1 MYTSTYICIHIHT
14 YVRRC
19 VAANAHSKPLLLPSS
34 TFPINQGCTSQTIP
48 TARPTWLDS
57 LLPPAQHGESPCHM
71 RRAFLTPKDSTG
83 QESRIL
89 RKSATR
95 VFVLLRH
102 SAPPFADHAH
112 HSTNV
117 TWHHLF
123 HVVPQSIFLCPPQTF
138 RPIVRRSLSCHM
150 STCGATETSS
160 TSMSPAGGG

>member
-1 MYTSTYICIHIHT
+1 MFSLNRYCSHRQPFPSRLH
-14 YVRRC
+14 
-19 VAANAHSKPLLLPSS
+19 VADNPSG
-34 TFPINQGCTSQTIP
+34 TPDMACY
-48 TARPTWLDS
+48 S

-89 RKSATR
+89 RKSAPR
-95 VFVLLRH
+95 VFVLLGH

-123 HVVPQSIFLCPPQTF
+123 HVVPQSICLCPPQTF